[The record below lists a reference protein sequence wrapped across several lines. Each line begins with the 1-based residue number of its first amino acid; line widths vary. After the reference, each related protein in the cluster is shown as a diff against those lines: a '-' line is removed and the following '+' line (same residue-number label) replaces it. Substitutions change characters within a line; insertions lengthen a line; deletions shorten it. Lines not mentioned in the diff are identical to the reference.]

1 MGNGI
6 YQKMLKCCNQ
16 NGESYKGDVDV
27 DKKNLEKNNYNNL
40 KNINSL
46 NKDDIKNEHK
56 IIKTKSQQSSR
67 NSSLNKSKNGGGG
80 NSPPYIDQYASTNN
94 RTSQV
99 CNVASYNKN
108 RNNSIINNRIQ
119 NKNLYNN
126 FDDYCLEPK
135 TKLILT
141 GELFFNNKI
150 EIDKYGM
157 KNGLRQKKDG
167 IAIFGLKNDNNND
180 NSDTTFCDCLLNL
193 QNIDD
198 NNNGLIR
205 TGRVFKI
212 NFDKKEKS
220 YILYFFH
227 NSLILYYKIN
237 NSVYFDIDKD
247 YYLILGDIFLTINIK
262 ILDTNENQISIQTEI
277 ENEKPKK
284 YIYGQNDMPI
294 KIGRLNCNVNIPKP
308 SISKVHS
315 MINFSNGKFYYKDA
329 KSTNGSSLLI
339 REDDYLVIKGE
350 MSFKLEDISFKI
362 KEVPI
367 DKEEKNDENNN

>member
-16 NGESYKGDVDV
+16 NGESYKGDIDV
-27 DKKNLEKNNYNNL
+27 DKKNLEKNNYNNF

-46 NKDDIKNEHK
+46 NNDDIKNEHK
-56 IIKTKSQQSSR
+56 IIKTKSQQSSG
-67 NSSLNKSKNGGGG
+67 NSSLNKSKNDGEG

-99 CNVASYNKN
+99 CNMASSNKN
-108 RNNSIINNRIQ
+108 RNNSITNNLIQ
-119 NKNLYNN
+119 NKNINIL
-126 FDDYCLEPK
+126 DDYCSEPK

-141 GELFFNNKI
+141 GDLFFNNII

-157 KNGLRQKKDG
+157 KNGLRNKKDG
-167 IAIFGLKNDNNND
+167 LAIFGFKKNND
-180 NSDTTFCDCLLNL
+180 NFYSDSYDCLLNL
-193 QNIDD
+193 QNIED
-198 NNNGLIR
+198 NNNGDIGSGKL
-205 TGRVFKI
+205 FKI
-212 NFDKKEKS
+212 SFDKKEKA

-237 NSVYFDIDKD
+237 NSVCFDINKD
-247 YYLILGDIFLTINIK
+247 YYLILGDIFLTISIK
-262 ILDTNENQISIQTEI
+262 ILDTNESQISIQTEI

-284 YIYGQNDMPI
+284 YIYGQNDMPV

-315 MINFSNGKFYYKDA
+315 IINFSNGKFYYKDA

-339 REDDYLVIKGE
+339 REDDYLIIKGE

-362 KEVPI
+362 KEMPI
-367 DKEEKNDENNN
+367 DKDTKNDGNHN

>member
-16 NGESYKGDVDV
+16 NGESYKGDIDV
-27 DKKNLEKNNYNNL
+27 DKKNLEKSS
-40 KNINSL
+40 SL
-46 NKDDIKNEHK
+46 NRDDIKNENK

-99 CNVASYNKN
+99 LNATSSNKN
-108 RNNSIINNRIQ
+108 RNNSITNNLIQ

-126 FDDYCLEPK
+126 FEDYCLEPK

-141 GELFFNNKI
+141 GDLFFNNII

-167 IAIFGLKNDNNND
+167 IAVFGLKNDDD
-180 NSDTTFCDCLLNL
+180 NCNRNFYDCLLNL

-205 TGRVFKI
+205 SGKVFKI
-212 NFDKKEKS
+212 NFDKKEKG

-237 NSVYFDIDKD
+237 NLVYFDIDKD
-247 YYLILGDIFLTINIK
+247 YYLILGDIFLTISVK

-284 YIYGQNDMPI
+284 YIYMQTDMPI

-315 MINFSNGKFYYKDA
+315 IINFANGKFYYKDA

-339 REDDYLVIKGE
+339 REDDYIRINGE

-362 KEVPI
+362 KEVPL
-367 DKEEKNDENNN
+367 EKGT